1 MSPTNSPPVARA
13 ADSDTE
19 ESVLDSVRLELLAEA
34 QRSPGLLADLANLE
48 RYIAETYSARSF
60 IELLQNADDAKAK
73 RFLIA
78 QEGDWLFCANDGQ
91 PFSRN
96 DFYSLCRSA
105 FSDKK
110 RGLSIGYRGIG
121 FKSVVGMASEVHLI
135 SAALGATFSRQL
147 TRESLG
153 IDVPTPLV
161 RIPHPL
167 ALPSG
172 TRLDNEL
179 AAIRAAGFATIF
191 VFGGIDRA
199 RIEEEFALFDADYL
213 LFLRNITEATLSG
226 AKESRYSCSRD
237 ALQDHCRRVH
247 IGSDDRK
254 ADWQIHSFERCD
266 IAFSL
271 ADGRPVPL
279 NSSAALVHAFLPTL
293 EQTGLGIRL
302 NADFSTDPSRTRIV
316 FDDCTNECIASA
328 AEAVAKLFSDASLK
342 TPMDSDVM
350 ACLAPTFDLATLA
363 FQKRTMR
370 TELVGRIRDRLPT
383 LREHLLVPPPW
394 LSGSDATKA
403 AKAVGKSM
411 VQSTNPRDDGVQTF
425 LRYLSVPPLSM
436 DTVLIA
442 AHSETLS
449 EKGCAETAAFSIRS
463 AVAGGNAKSAAE
475 APIWASTGGPQSL
488 DALAKGGKALSD
500 SFIGQLATAG
510 VTVNEL
516 ARFVRLSVG
525 DAVNTLLPRMASET
539 AGAAASGIE
548 PVVLASH
555 VPTATSP
562 MAGYD
567 PLLADGTQSPVAPF
581 QQSPELETRF
591 SPAWRGA
598 EQYVAQILQHHGYTV
613 EDRSRQNLGYDL
625 YVEKDGRK
633 HYIEVKLLDYT
644 GQPFVITPNE
654 EAVARECG
662 ETYALAL
669 TLRGKYGIHIQFIRD
684 PTARLKFVRQCRQ
697 WVWECSE
704 YTFNPNFVS
713 TAEK

>member
-1 MSPTNSPPVARA
+1 MGPTKSPPAVRA
-13 ADSDTE
+13 VDSGTE
-19 ESVLDSVRLELLAEA
+19 ESVLDSVRLELLTEA

-60 IELLQNADDAKAK
+60 IELLQNADDAKAN

-110 RGLSIGYRGIG
+110 RGQSIGYRGIG
-121 FKSVVGMASEVHLI
+121 FKSVVGMANEVHLI
-135 SAALGATFSRQL
+135 SGALGATFSRQL
-147 TRESLG
+147 TYESLG

-167 ALPSG
+167 ALPSD
-172 TRLDNEL
+172 TRRDERL
-179 AAIRAAGFATIF
+179 AVIRAAGFATIF

-199 RIEEEFALFDADYL
+199 RVEEEFSLFDADYL
-213 LFLRNITEATLSG
+213 LFLRNITEAKLSG
-226 AKESRYSCSRD
+226 TKESRYLCSRE
-237 ALQDHCRRVH
+237 ALQDHCRHVH
-247 IGSDDRK
+247 IGSDDRN

-271 ADGRPVPL
+271 TDGRPVPL

-328 AEAVAKLFSDASLK
+328 AEAVARLFSDASLQA
-342 TPMDSDVM
+342 PMDSDVM

-363 FQKRTMR
+363 FQKRTLR
-370 TELVGRIRDRLPT
+370 TELIGRIRDRLPT
-383 LREHLLVPPPW
+383 LKERLLVPPSW
-394 LSGSDATKA
+394 LSGSDAAQA

-411 VQSTNPRDDGVQTF
+411 VQSKGPRDDGVQTF
-425 LRYLSVPPLSM
+425 LRYLGVPPLSM

-442 AHSETLS
+442 AHSEPLS
-449 EKGCAETAAFSIRS
+449 EKGCAETAAFSIRN
-463 AVAGGNAKSAAE
+463 AVAGGNAKSAAK
-475 APIWASTGGPQSL
+475 APIWASEDGPQSL
-488 DALAKGGKALSD
+488 EALAIDGEALSD
-500 SFIGQLATAG
+500 SFIEELATAG

-525 DAVNTLLPRMASET
+525 EAVNTLLPRMASEGV
-539 AGAAASGIE
+539 GAVPSSTELGA
-548 PVVLASH
+548 LAPSM
-555 VPTATSP
+555 PTATTP
-562 MAGYD
+562 LGEYD
-567 PLLADGTQSPVAPF
+567 PLLAGETKSPGTPF
-581 QQSPELETRF
+581 QQAPELETRF

-662 ETYALAL
+662 ESYALAL
-669 TLRGKYGIHIQFIRD
+669 TLRGKDGIHIQFIRD
-684 PTARLKFVRQCRQ
+684 PIARLKFVRQCRQ

-704 YTFNPNFVS
+704 YSFNPGFLSNP
-713 TAEK
+713 EK